1 MMQKEK
7 QLNLLGKGFLFLA
20 TLIWGTSFTVLKNS
34 IETLPV
40 MFVLAIRFFTSA
52 LVLFIVF
59 YKRFLVISKR
69 TLITGLVLG
78 CILAS
83 AYLLQTY
90 GLVGVSAGENA
101 FLTSTYI
108 ILVPF
113 MCWFFFKRRPDVFSF
128 VAGGVCL
135 LGIGMIAFSG
145 GDGFSI
151 GLGQGL
157 TLVCAIFYALQI
169 IVISHYGSKEDPMVT
184 LCLELGV
191 VGVVCLIG
199 SLAFEVG
206 RTEIALNGGLI
217 LSLLYMTFLCTLGA
231 QGLQMVGQKFVDT
244 SSSALIL
251 SLESVFGLLFS
262 LMLGNE
268 DLTVF
273 SAIGF
278 ALIFIAVLVSE
289 TKLKFITKF
298 FTKEEGEKTND

>member
-1 MMQKEK
+1 MLRKEK
-7 QLNLLGKGFLFLA
+7 QLNLVGKAFLLIA

-34 IETLPV
+34 LETLPV
-40 MFVLAIRFFTSA
+40 MFVLAIRFFVSA
-52 LVLFIVF
+52 LVLFAVF
-59 YKRFLVISKR
+59 YKRFLKINRR
-69 TLITGLVLG
+69 TLITGLILG
-78 CILAS
+78 CILAG

-90 GLVGVSAGENA
+90 GLTGVSAGENA

-113 MCWFFFKRRPDVFSF
+113 MCWFFFKRKPDACSF
-128 VAGGVCL
+128 IAGGVCL
-135 LGIGMIAFSG
+135 VGIGLIAFSG

-157 TLVCAIFYALQI
+157 TLLCAIFYALQI
-169 IVISHYGSKEDPMVT
+169 IVISEFGSKEDPMVM

-199 SLAFEVG
+199 SLCFEVG

-217 LSLLYMTFLCTLGA
+217 LSLLYMTFMCTLAA

-262 LMLGNE
+262 LLLGGEN
-268 DLTVF
+268 LTVF
-273 SAIGF
+273 SAVGF
-278 ALIFIAVLVSE
+278 MLIFIAVLVSE

-298 FTKEEGEKTND
+298 FTTKKEDNVDD